1 MKSTKAEAKTSP
13 PVTQIHPS
21 PPDTLQWE
29 TQQIGLAIA
38 HRAYEIFEARNCE
51 HGHDWEDWFQA
62 ESELL
67 RPVSIAMSESA
78 NRISVRVNIPG
89 FSENE
94 LKIGVEPKGITI
106 VGRKDSRLTQ
116 GDEERTAPPNQV
128 LRCISLTSEIDTAGA
143 AIELESGVLK
153 LELPK
158 VAVAE
163 AKAAGAGTA

>member
-1 MKSTKAEAKTSP
+1 MKSTKAEVKANP
-13 PVTQIHPS
+13 PVTLIEPTA
-21 PPDTLQWE
+21 PETLEWE

-38 HRAYEIFEARNCE
+38 HRAYEIFEARNGE

-62 ESELL
+62 ESEML

-94 LKIGVEPKGITI
+94 LKIGIEPKGITI
-106 VGRKDSRLTQ
+106 VGRRDSKPTQ
-116 GDEERTAPPNQV
+116 GGEERTATPNQV

-143 AIELESGVLK
+143 VIELESGVLR

-158 VAVAE
+158 VATAE
-163 AKAAGAGTA
+163 AKAAGAGTV